1 MKKVIW
7 SIVLSWVC
15 LAFAAAGIGTRDA
28 VSACDGKVY
37 KKGDKIMFGVPK
49 VSGYLFVRTF
59 TKDGKISTMPKENLA
74 SQVVRGTRG
83 ACEMIPPGVL
93 ESLAA
98 DIE

>member
-15 LAFAAAGIGTRDA
+15 LVFATAGTGASDA

-37 KKGDKIMFGVPK
+37 KKGDNTMFGVPK

-59 TKDGKISTMPKENLA
+59 TKDGKIVSFDL
-74 SQVVRGTRG
+74 
-83 ACEMIPPGVL
+83 
-93 ESLAA
+93 
-98 DIE
+98 

>member
-37 KKGDKIMFGVPK
+37 KPVGGIKPVH
-49 VSGYLFVRTF
+49 T
-59 TKDGKISTMPKENLA
+59 
-74 SQVVRGTRG
+74 
-83 ACEMIPPGVL
+83 
-93 ESLAA
+93 
-98 DIE
+98 

>member
-49 VSGYLFVRTF
+49 VSGYLFVGRLQRMGRF
-59 TKDGKISTMPKENLA
+59 LRCRKRIWLVK
-74 SQVVRGTRG
+74 RR
-83 ACEMIPPGVL
+83 
-93 ESLAA
+93 
-98 DIE
+98 

>member
-37 KKGDKIMFGVPK
+37 KKGDKIMFGVP
-49 VSGYLFVRTF
+49 
-59 TKDGKISTMPKENLA
+59 
-74 SQVVRGTRG
+74 
-83 ACEMIPPGVL
+83 
-93 ESLAA
+93 
-98 DIE
+98 DICLLGRLQRMGRFLRCRKRIWLVKRR

>member
-49 VSGYLFVRTF
+49 VSGYLFISFSKSFSISLEPISEFRILSSTLMLSTF
-59 TKDGKISTMPKENLA
+59 L
-74 SQVVRGTRG
+74 
-83 ACEMIPPGVL
+83 
-93 ESLAA
+93 
-98 DIE
+98 

>member
-37 KKGDKIMFGVPK
+37 KKGDKIMIGVPK
-49 VSGYLFVRTF
+49 VSG
-59 TKDGKISTMPKENLA
+59 
-74 SQVVRGTRG
+74 
-83 ACEMIPPGVL
+83 
-93 ESLAA
+93 
-98 DIE
+98 

>member
-49 VSGYLFVRTF
+49 VSGYLFVRT
-59 TKDGKISTMPKENLA
+59 IRN
-74 SQVVRGTRG
+74 
-83 ACEMIPPGVL
+83 
-93 ESLAA
+93 SLRVWAF
-98 DIE
+98 ILRKKRILLSW

>member
-37 KKGDKIMFGVPK
+37 KKGDKIMK
-49 VSGYLFVRTF
+49 RKTHWS
-59 TKDGKISTMPKENLA
+59 
-74 SQVVRGTRG
+74 
-83 ACEMIPPGVL
+83 
-93 ESLAA
+93 
-98 DIE
+98 

>member
-37 KKGDKIMFGVPK
+37 KKGDKIM
-49 VSGYLFVRTF
+49 
-59 TKDGKISTMPKENLA
+59 
-74 SQVVRGTRG
+74 
-83 ACEMIPPGVL
+83 
-93 ESLAA
+93 SLRFP
-98 DIE
+98 DICLLGRLQRMGRFLRCRKRIWLVKRR

>member
-37 KKGDKIMFGVPK
+37 KKGDKIWNIFAPFYTTATITMQPIRR
-49 VSGYLFVRTF
+49 FVRR
-59 TKDGKISTMPKENLA
+59 SVP
-74 SQVVRGTRG
+74 VRYMSRKRG
-83 ACEMIPPGVL
+83 FHFPRFANG
-93 ESLAA
+93 AA
-98 DIE
+98 HILN

>member
-15 LAFAAAGIGTRDA
+15 LVFAAGIGTRDA

-49 VSGYLFVRTF
+49 VSGYLFISSFDTRTHSVRYL
-59 TKDGKISTMPKENLA
+59 SA
-74 SQVVRGTRG
+74 SFR
-83 ACEMIPPGVL
+83 P
-93 ESLAA
+93 
-98 DIE
+98 